1 MASQNASVD
10 EQMQL
15 IQVDP
20 VRRNISLAL
29 TQIVVWPFIYLIFL
43 MLLIF
48 SKKETFRTETR
59 YILFGHSLL
68 MCTQWPVR
76 MPVLMNRYNWSK
88 LTLSGGIFHWR

>member
-1 MASQNASVD
+1 MFVHSSLHHLAYADVHTMASQNASGSM
-10 EQMQL
+10 QMQL

-20 VRRNISLAL
+20 IRRNVSLAL

-68 MCTQWPVR
+68 QSEYV
-76 MPVLMNRYNWSK
+76 
-88 LTLSGGIFHWR
+88 HH